1 MIDITNYETWFLLYA
16 DNELSAEEKATVLSF
31 VEQHP
36 TLQQEFDGIMQL
48 RFSPAEIQ
56 HQVDKASLLSISM
69 EDNMQA
75 ALEEYQLLINYIDG
89 ELSFIE
95 IAEVEKLL
103 KHDVAFLASYKQLS
117 ILKLEPDHSI
127 VHPNKNALYKR
138 EKAVA
143 FGWKRSL
150 AAAASLIIA
159 AGLFWIVEQP
169 NVGNTNAVVLV
180 TPESTAP
187 KAIERNS
194 DEKIN
199 PVANNSLIE
208 VAKKKSIT
216 KISVEKIKKP
226 ERKSENYLVQEV
238 HEPIIQSDNNE
249 EKVVDAVRTGNNI
262 ISNNLPVP
270 TTPSGI
276 EELNELTST
285 QESFVDEN
293 YNNSKRAGRKPFKT
307 LSRKIS
313 RILGKDRDESDQIK
327 FIQVANFQV
336 AVSKK

>member
-16 DNELSAEEKATVLSF
+16 DNELSAEENVAVLSF
-31 VEQHP
+31 VQQHP
-36 TLQQEFDGIMQL
+36 TLQKEFDGILQL

-56 HQVDKASLLSISM
+56 HQVDKGSLLSVSM

-75 ALEEYQLLINYIDG
+75 ALEEHQLLINYVDG
-89 ELSFIE
+89 ELSFFE
-95 IAEVEKLL
+95 IAEVEKRL

-117 ILKLEPDHSI
+117 ILKLEPDQSI
-127 VHPNKNALYKR
+127 VHPNKIALYKR
-138 EKAVA
+138 EKTVA

-150 AAAASLIIA
+150 VAAASLIIA

-169 NVGNTNAVVLV
+169 NEVNTNSVVLV
-180 TPESTAP
+180 APEITAP
-187 KAIERNS
+187 KTIEQNS
-194 DEKIN
+194 DDKIN
-199 PVANNSLIE
+199 PVANNSPIK
-208 VAKKKSIT
+208 VAKKNSIT
-216 KISVEKIKKP
+216 KISVKKIKDP
-226 ERKSENYLVQEV
+226 ELKSENYLAQEV
-238 HEPIIQSDNNE
+238 RDPLIQSNNSE
-249 EKVVDAVRTGNNI
+249 AKVIDAVRTENNI
-262 ISNNLPVP
+262 VSNNLSAP

-285 QESFVDEN
+285 QESDVNEN
-293 YNNSKRAGRKPFKT
+293 YDNSKRTGRKPFKT

-313 RILGKDRDESDQIK
+313 RILGKERDESDQIK

>member
-16 DNELSAEEKATVLSF
+16 DNELSAEEKVTVLSF
-31 VEQHP
+31 VQQHP
-36 TLQQEFDGIMQL
+36 TLQKEFDGILQL
-48 RFSPAEIQ
+48 RFSPADEQ
-56 HQVDKASLLSISM
+56 HQLDKSTLFSGSM

-75 ALEEYQLLINYIDG
+75 ALEEHQLLINYIDG

-95 IAEVEKLL
+95 IAEVENRL

-127 VHPNKNALYKR
+127 VHPNKIALYKR
-138 EKAVA
+138 EKTVA
-143 FGWKRSL
+143 FGWRRSL

-169 NVGNTNAVVLV
+169 DEGNTNSVVLV
-180 TPESTAP
+180 APESTAP
-187 KAIERNS
+187 KKIEQNS
-194 DEKIN
+194 DEKIS
-199 PVANNSLIE
+199 PVANNSPIE
-208 VAKKKSIT
+208 VTKKKPIT

-226 ERKSENYLVQEV
+226 ERKSENYLAQEI
-238 HEPIIQSDNNE
+238 HEPIIQSNNNE
-249 EKVVDAVRTGNNI
+249 KKVIDAVRTENNI
-262 ISNNLPVP
+262 VSNNLPLP
-270 TTPSGI
+270 TTPIGSQ
-276 EELNELTST
+276 ELNDLTST

-293 YNNSKRAGRKPFKT
+293 YDNSKRAGRKPFKT

-313 RILGKDRDESDQIK
+313 RILGKERDESDQIK

-336 AVSKK
+336 AVSKQ

>member
-16 DNELSAEEKATVLSF
+16 DNELSAEGKATVLSF
-31 VEQHP
+31 VQQHP
-36 TLQQEFDGIMQL
+36 TLQQEFNGILQL

-56 HQVDKASLLSISM
+56 YQVDKASLLSISM

-95 IAEVEKLL
+95 IAEVEKRL

-138 EKAVA
+138 EKTVA

-180 TPESTAP
+180 APESKAP
-187 KAIERNS
+187 KTIERNS
-194 DEKIN
+194 GEKIN

-216 KISVEKIKKP
+216 KISVKKIKEP
-226 ERKSENYLVQEV
+226 ELKSENYLVQEV
-238 HEPIIQSDNNE
+238 HEPSIQSNNNE
-249 EKVVDAVRTGNNI
+249 DKVVDAVRTGNNI
-262 ISNNLPVP
+262 VSNNLPIP
-270 TTPSGI
+270 NASASS
-276 EELNELTST
+276 ESLNNITSN
-285 QESFVDEN
+285 QEFDVSEN
-293 YNNSKRAGRKPFKT
+293 YDNSKKEGRKPFKT

-336 AVSKK
+336 AVSKQ

>member
-16 DNELSAEEKATVLSF
+16 DNELSAEEKVTVLSF
-31 VEQHP
+31 VQQHP
-36 TLQQEFDGIMQL
+36 TLQKEFDGILQL
-48 RFSPAEIQ
+48 RFSPADEQ
-56 HQVDKASLLSISM
+56 HQHDKSTLFSGSM

-75 ALEEYQLLINYIDG
+75 ALEEHQLLINYIDG

-95 IAEVEKLL
+95 IAEVENRL

-127 VHPNKNALYKR
+127 VHPNKIALYKR
-138 EKAVA
+138 EKTVA
-143 FGWKRSL
+143 FGWRRSL

-169 NVGNTNAVVLV
+169 DEGNTNSVVLV
-180 TPESTAP
+180 APESTAP
-187 KAIERNS
+187 KKIEQNS
-194 DEKIN
+194 DEKIS
-199 PVANNSLIE
+199 PVANNSPIE
-208 VAKKKSIT
+208 VTKKKPIT

-226 ERKSENYLVQEV
+226 ERKSENYLAQEI
-238 HEPIIQSDNNE
+238 HEPIIQSNNNE
-249 EKVVDAVRTGNNI
+249 KKVIDAVRTENNI
-262 ISNNLPVP
+262 VSNNLPLP
-270 TTPSGI
+270 TTPIGSQ
-276 EELNELTST
+276 ELNDLTST

-293 YNNSKRAGRKPFKT
+293 YDNSKRAGRKPFKT

-313 RILGKDRDESDQIK
+313 RILGKERDESDQIK

-336 AVSKK
+336 AVSKQ

>member
-31 VEQHP
+31 VQQHP

-95 IAEVEKLL
+95 IAEVEKRL
-103 KHDVAFLASYKQLS
+103 KHDVAFLASYMQLS

-127 VHPNKNALYKR
+127 VHPNKIALYKR
-138 EKAVA
+138 EKVVA

-150 AAAASLIIA
+150 VAAASLIIA

-180 TPESTAP
+180 APESKAP
-187 KAIERNS
+187 KTIEQNS
-194 DEKIN
+194 GEKIN

-216 KISVEKIKKP
+216 KISVEKIKEP
-226 ERKSENYLVQEV
+226 ELMSENYLAQEV
-238 HEPIIQSDNNE
+238 HEPIIQSNNNE

-262 ISNNLPVP
+262 VLNNLPVP
-270 TTPSGI
+270 TTPSGSQ
-276 EELNELTST
+276 ELNDLTST

-293 YNNSKRAGRKPFKT
+293 YNNSKKAGRKPFKT